1 MKQGPRGDILN
12 LEMRLCTRALH
23 VANPHGTPLP
33 SVLVLYLK
41 AVGEEWGAGAA
52 ARILRDVA
60 IYLGFGGGRSNAH
73 IYHTHLLMTVYVK
86 QDI

>member
-60 IYLGFGGGRSNAH
+60 IYLAEADRTH